1 MLMKIPPGQILG
13 SLIAAA
19 LLLGGCAATQIVNQ
33 WSDPSYAAAS
43 FKRILVIGVS
53 KQTSIRRTFEDEFVA
68 QLRAAGADA
77 VPSYELTPES
87 GPVAEA
93 RLARAVRQAGADA
106 VITTRLVRVERQA
119 EYIPGTYGPYGPYGP
134 YPGFGYYR
142 WYSSAWVG
150 FYEPPRLHFYDIYT
164 SETSLHD
171 VRNDRLVWSGIA
183 KTTQLGDIRQETK
196 EYVEVVIA
204 ALREK
209 NLLAIA
215 TGR

>member
-87 GPVAEA
+87 GPVEES

>member
-1 MLMKIPPGQILG
+1 MLMKIPPGRIVG
-13 SLIAAA
+13 WLIAAA
-19 LLLGGCAATQIVNQ
+19 LLLGGCAATQIINQ
-33 WSDPSYAAAS
+33 WSNPSYAAVS

-53 KQTSIRRTFEDEFVA
+53 KQTTIRRNFEDEFVA

-77 VPSYELTPES
+77 APSYEFTPEN
-87 GPVAEA
+87 GPVEES
-93 RLARAVRQAGADA
+93 RLARAVKEAGADA
-106 VITTRLVRVERQA
+106 VITTRLVRVERRA
-119 EYIPGTYGPYGPYGP
+119 EYISGTYGPYGPYGP
-134 YPGFGYYR
+134 HPGFGFYR
-142 WYSSAWVG
+142 WYSSAWMG

>member
-1 MLMKIPPGQILG
+1 MPMKTPPGRIVG

-33 WSDPSYAAAS
+33 WSNPSYTAAS

-53 KQTSIRRTFEDEFVA
+53 KQTSIRRNFEDEFVA
-68 QLRAAGADA
+68 QLRAVGADA
-77 VPSYELTPES
+77 APSYEFTPEN
-87 GPVAEA
+87 GPVEES
-93 RLARAVRQAGADA
+93 RLARAVKQAGADA
-106 VITTRLVRVERQA
+106 VITTRLVRVEKQA
-119 EYIPGTYGPYGPYGP
+119 EYIPGTYGPY
-134 YPGFGYYR
+134 PGFGFYR

-150 FYEPPRLHFYDIYT
+150 FYEPPRLHFYDIYI
-164 SETSLHD
+164 SETSLYD

-183 KTTQLGDIRQETK
+183 KTTQLDDIRSEIQGF
-196 EYVEVVIA
+196 VEVVIA

>member
-87 GPVAEA
+87 GPVEES

-106 VITTRLVRVERQA
+106 VITTRLVRVERKAQ
-119 EYIPGTYGPYGPYGP
+119 YIPGTYGPY
-134 YPGFGYYR
+134 PGFGFYR

-150 FYEPPRLHFYDIYT
+150 FYEPPRLRYYDIYT